1 MSAPEQALLLWG
13 SPRTSNSNS
22 ESLGNYLLDK
32 LNRGGY
38 KTEKIQVQASMRS
51 NESQARMLERFGASD
66 LLVFSFPL
74 YMDSLPAPVIAALEL
89 MAKQRKTSAFP
100 KTQRL
105 VTIMHNGLLEASQ
118 ISNALAICKRFAFES
133 GIEWA
138 GGLTL
143 GAGDAINAKPLE
155 DAGFLFRNA
164 KKALDLAAKDLLE
177 GKTVSGQAVNLM
189 AKPLAPAWLYVFLAN
204 RTWKK
209 RAKPFGM
216 QDKLCDQ
223 PY

>member
-1 MSAPEQALLLWG
+1 MSGPKQALLLWG

-22 ESLGNYLLDK
+22 ESLGNYLLGK
-32 LNRGGY
+32 LNIGGH
-38 KTEKIQVQASMRS
+38 KTEKVQVQASMRS
-51 NESQARMLERFGASD
+51 KEIQAKMLEQFSASD

-74 YMDSLPAPVIAALEL
+74 YMDSLLAPVIAALEL

-105 VTIMHNGLLEASQ
+105 VTIIHNGLLEASQ
-118 ISNALAICKRFAFES
+118 SSNALAICRRFAFET
-133 GIEWA
+133 GIDWA
-138 GGLTL
+138 GGLCL
-143 GAGDAINAKPLE
+143 GGGEAIGGKPLE
-155 DAGFLFRNA
+155 NAGFLWRNA
-164 KKALDLAAKDLLE
+164 RKALNLVAKDLLE
-177 GKTVSGQAVNLM
+177 GKAVSGQAVNLM
-189 AKPLAPAWLYVFLAN
+189 AKPFAPAWLYVFLAN

-209 RAKPFGM
+209 RAKAFGM